1 MELLNIEI
9 DQESRQEAI
18 YHVLLL
24 PTSITI
30 WPIVH
35 PKELCMFCLL
45 LKWLSVRGRGEGGY
59 PQYQLPEGLLGSS
72 FWGLSGSLDFAEQAN

>member
-9 DQESRQEAI
+9 DRESQQEAI

-35 PKELCMFCLL
+35 PE
-45 LKWLSVRGRGEGGY
+45 
-59 PQYQLPEGLLGSS
+59 
-72 FWGLSGSLDFAEQAN
+72 

>member
-9 DQESRQEAI
+9 DHESQWEAI

-24 PTSITI
+24 PASIAI

-35 PKELCMFCLL
+35 P
-45 LKWLSVRGRGEGGY
+45 
-59 PQYQLPEGLLGSS
+59 Q
-72 FWGLSGSLDFAEQAN
+72 